1 MLSGK
6 KVGRYR
12 IDSKIGSGGMGE
24 VYSAFDEELNRKV
37 ALKILSPE
45 FSSDEQK
52 KSRFRREARAA
63 SALNHPN
70 IITIYEIAEYDN
82 NLYISTELID
92 GKTLRDLIR
101 QSPLHIILALKIA
114 SQIADALVAA
124 HSAHIVHRDIKPENV
139 MVRHD
144 GYVKVLDFGL
154 AKPTIENNEE
164 LSTDEIIKT
173 IPGMVIGS
181 VRYMSPEQARGVKID
196 EKTDIW
202 SLGIVIYEMLSGK
215 SPFDGPTTSD
225 TLANIIHQEPKS
237 ILEKIPNA
245 PQEIAIIINKCLQKK
260 VEERYQTAKEL
271 SKDLHILLN
280 KIEHEISFESQKQ
293 TSSNDINISENPT
306 MIHQTAS
313 ANHSTVYS
321 ESPATN
327 SEILPLLKVSNTK
340 KYFTFGIAAFFILAL
355 IGLGGYRWFIKAG
368 KISATAFEKIEIS
381 RLNSDGRVRL
391 SSISPDGK
399 YVAYINGEVGNR
411 SLVVRQIATNS
422 LVTIVPSTSLD
433 FRTVTFTPDGN
444 HVLYTQSTKD
454 FSVNTLYQVP
464 TLGGNPKKLI
474 EDVDS
479 MPTFSPDGKQLVFLR
494 HISVDGQDA
503 LITANVDGSNLKTIF
518 SNKQTSYDFFN
529 LTVAAWSPK
538 GDKIILSAGNS
549 IGGIA
554 RGIVLLEF
562 TIADSS
568 FRLISDKKWQFIND
582 LVWLRDGSGLI
593 LSGGE
598 KEDSPNQVWRI
609 SYPSGE
615 FKQITNDLNN
625 YFNLSISQN
634 DSSIFAIKSDAVY
647 GIWNFNTITK
657 TTNQIIPDSNTFDGR
672 GGITQAPNGKL
683 FYTRQDGKDTHI
695 WQADSDGKNP
705 KQLTSESASDYNPL
719 VSPDGKYIV
728 FGSTR
733 SGTSRIW
740 RMDIDGK
747 NPVQLT
753 EEDPA
758 TGDYNF
764 IITADSKNIIFNKA
778 FVGDKKPSSLI
789 KISIDGGKS
798 DTIYA
803 KDGFSYFQ
811 PQISPDNKMIVFT
824 RYKLE
829 NFERRIY
836 LAEFDGNQ
844 INKEIGNFEFNL
856 INGLRFSPDGK
867 FLSYWSVDGVPNVW
881 KMSLDTKQKE
891 QITNFTSGRIS
902 NYSWSNDGKQLLI
915 VRPIVNNDLVLIKD
929 LDKAKTN

>member
-12 IDSKIGSGGMGE
+12 IDSKIGAGGMGE
-24 VYSAFDEELNRKV
+24 VYSAYDEELNRKV

-45 FSSDEQK
+45 FSADEQK
-52 KSRFRREARAA
+52 KNRFRREARAA
-63 SALNHPN
+63 SSLNHPN

-92 GKTLRDLIR
+92 GKTLRELIR

-154 AKPTIENNEE
+154 AKPTIENDED
-164 LSTDEIIKT
+164 LTTDEIIKT

-181 VRYMSPEQARGVKID
+181 VRYMSPEQARGVKLD

-202 SLGIVIYEMLSGK
+202 SLGIVIYEMLCGK

-245 PQEIAIIINKCLQKK
+245 PPEIALIINKCLQKK
-260 VEERYQTAKEL
+260 VDQRYQSAKEVAN
-271 SKDLHILLN
+271 DLHILLN
-280 KIEHEISFESQKQ
+280 KIEHEISFEGQKL
-293 TSSNDINISENPT
+293 TSSNDIYISENPT

-321 ESPATN
+321 EPPATN
-327 SEILPLLKVSNTK
+327 SEVLELLKGSSSK
-340 KYFTFGIAAFFILAL
+340 KYFKFGITVFFILTL
-355 IGLGGYRWFIKAG
+355 IGLGIYGLILKTG
-368 KISATAFEKIEIS
+368 KTSATAFERIEIS
-381 RLNSDGRVRL
+381 RLNSDGKARL

-399 YVAYINGEVGNR
+399 YVAYVNGEVGNR

-454 FSVNTLYQVP
+454 FSVNTLYQIP
-464 TLGGNPKKLI
+464 TLGGTPKKLI
-474 EDVDS
+474 DDVDS

-494 HISVDGQDA
+494 HISLDGQDA
-503 LITANVDGSNLKTIF
+503 LITANIDGSNLKTIF
-518 SNKQTSYDFFN
+518 TNKQTSYDFFN

-549 IGGIA
+549 VGGIS
-554 RGIVLLEF
+554 RGIVLLE
-562 TIADSS
+562 ISISDSS
-568 FRLISDKKWQFIND
+568 FRLLNDKKWQFIND
-582 LVWLRDGSGLI
+582 LTWLRDGSGLI

-598 KEDSPNQVWRI
+598 KEDSPNQVWRV

-634 DSSIFAIKSDAVY
+634 DSTIFAVKSDSVY
-647 GIWNFNTITK
+647 GIWSFNTNTK
-657 TTNQIIPDSNTFDGR
+657 TTNQIVPDSSTFDGKN
-672 GGITQAPNGKL
+672 GVTQTPDGKL
-683 FYTRQDGKDTHI
+683 VYTRQDGKDTHI
-695 WQADSDGKNP
+695 WLADSDGKNP
-705 KQLTSESASDYNPL
+705 KQLTSESANDYNPM
-719 VSPDGKYIV
+719 VSSDGKYIV

-747 NPVQLT
+747 NPIQLT
-753 EEDPA
+753 EEDSN
-758 TGDYNF
+758 TGDYNHV
-764 IITADSKNIIFNKA
+764 ITADSQNILFNKV
-778 FVGDKKPSSLI
+778 FVGDKKPSTLL
-789 KISIDGGKS
+789 KISINGGKS
-798 DTIYA
+798 STIYA
-803 KDGFSYFQ
+803 KDGYSFFQ
-811 PQISPDNKMIVFT
+811 PQLSPDNKFIVFT
-824 RYKLE
+824 SYKLE
-829 NFERRIY
+829 NFEKRIY

-844 INKEIGNFEFNL
+844 VNKEIGNFEFNL

-867 FLSYWSVDGVPNVW
+867 FLSYWSVDGVPNIW

-902 NYSWSNDGKQLLI
+902 NYSWSKDGKQLLV

-929 LDKAKTN
+929 SDKTKIN

>member
-12 IDSKIGSGGMGE
+12 IDSKIGAGGMGE

-37 ALKILSPE
+37 ALKILNPE
-45 FSSDEQK
+45 FSADEQK
-52 KSRFRREARAA
+52 KNRFRREARAA
-63 SALNHPN
+63 SSLNHPN

-92 GKTLRDLIR
+92 GKTLRELIR

-154 AKPTIENNEE
+154 AKPTIENEEE

-196 EKTDIW
+196 ERTDIW
-202 SLGIVIYEMLSGK
+202 SLGVVIYEMLCGK

-245 PQEIAIIINKCLQKK
+245 PPEIAFIINKCLQKK
-260 VEERYQTAKEL
+260 TEERYQTAQEL

-280 KIEHEISFESQKQ
+280 KIEHEISFESQGQ
-293 TSSNDINISENPT
+293 TSSKDLNISENPT

-313 ANHSTVYS
+313 ANHSTGYS
-321 ESPATN
+321 EIPETGAVKSAKSSSKSYAVYGLATFI
-327 SEILPLLKVSNTK
+327 ILS
-340 KYFTFGIAAFFILAL
+340 L
-355 IGLGGYRWFIKAG
+355 IGLAAYRWVLSSP

-381 RLNSDGRVRL
+381 RLNSDGKVRL
-391 SSISPDGK
+391 SAISPDGK
-399 YVAYINGEVGNR
+399 YVAYVSGEVGNR
-411 SLVVRQIATNS
+411 RLVVRQIATNS
-422 LVTIVPSTSLD
+422 LVTVVPPTSLD

-444 HVLYTQSTKD
+444 HIFYTQFSKD
-454 FSVNTLYQVP
+454 FSINTLYQVP
-464 TLGGNPKKLI
+464 TLGGTPKKLI

-503 LITANVDGSNLKTIF
+503 LITANIDGTNLKTIF
-518 SNKQTSYDFFN
+518 SNKQTTYDFFS
-529 LTVAAWSPK
+529 LTSAIWSPK
-538 GDKIILSAGNS
+538 GDKIILGAGNS

-554 RGIVLLEF
+554 QGIVLLEY
-562 TIADSS
+562 S
-568 FRLISDKKWQFIND
+568 ISDNSFQPLSGKKWQFIND
-582 LVWLRDGSGLI
+582 LLWLNDGSGLI
-593 LSGGE
+593 VSGGE
-598 KEDSPNQVWRI
+598 KEDTPNQIWRI

-615 FKQITNDLNN
+615 IKQITNDLNS

-634 DSSIFAIKSDAVY
+634 DSSIFAVKSDSVY
-647 GIWNFNTITK
+647 GVWSFNTKSK
-657 TTNQIIPDSNTFDGR
+657 TVIQIIPDGNTFDGR
-672 GGITQAPNGKL
+672 SGITSTPDGKIV
-683 FYTRQDGKDTHI
+683 YTRQEGKDTHI
-695 WQADSDGKNP
+695 WIADSDGKNP
-705 KQLTSESASDYNPL
+705 KQLTSETSSDYNPI

-747 NPVQLT
+747 NPKQLT
-753 EEDPA
+753 EEDSQS
-758 TGDYNF
+758 GDYNQ
-764 IITADSKNIIFNKA
+764 IITNDSKTVVFNNV
-778 FVGDKKPSSLI
+778 FVGDKRPSNLL
-789 KISIDGGKS
+789 KIPIDGGKAS
-798 DTIYA
+798 TFYS
-803 KDGFSYFQ
+803 KEGFSFYQ
-811 PQISPDNKMIVFT
+811 PQLSPDNKLAMLLG
-824 RYKLE
+824 YKQDT
-829 NFERRIY
+829 FERRLY
-836 LAEFDGNQ
+836 LAESDGNQ
-844 INKEIGNFEFNL
+844 ITNDKNSLDYNL
-856 INGLRFSPDGK
+856 INGTRFTPDGK
-867 FLSYWSVDGVPNVW
+867 FISYWSIDGISNIW
-881 KMSLDTKQKE
+881 KMSLDGKQKE

-902 NYSWSNDGKQLLI
+902 NYAWSNDGKNLLI

-929 LDKAKTN
+929 VNKQKSA